1 MDYEAYASYHA
12 VNLEAQTSTAS
23 PVELV
28 LVLFDGL
35 LDELARAKGHIEAR
49 RFEQKGESIT
59 KCINILN
66 GLSSALDYD
75 NGGEVVTNLAR
86 LYDYCV
92 WRLHDASLSL
102 DTAIL
107 DEVCALL
114 ATLKG
119 GWQGVGEAHG

>member
-28 LVLFDGL
+28 LVLFDGI

-49 RFEQKGESIT
+49 RYQQKGDSIT
-59 KCINILN
+59 RCINILN
-66 GLSSALDYD
+66 GLSSALDFDAD
-75 NGGEVVTNLAR
+75 NEVVNNLAR

-92 WRLHDASLSL
+92 WRLHDASLEL
-102 DTAIL
+102 DTAAI
-107 DEVCALL
+107 DEVVGLL
-114 ATLKG
+114 GTLKG
-119 GWQGVGEAHG
+119 GWQGVGELHG